1 MGGDPELEAAD
12 RANQSSPLTQEEGSD
27 EDDWTPK
34 DAKDLAKKQKQ
45 MAKSG
50 ITFTSKVGPEAKVDH
65 PPSLQVAALVLQV
78 LSAPQAYRVVL
89 NLESFPTAPTFSE
102 RDCHA

>member
-1 MGGDPELEAAD
+1 MQKVCCLCAEEGLGGDPELEAAD
-12 RANQSSPLTQEEGSD
+12 RANQGSPLTQEEGSD

-50 ITFTSKVGPEAKVDH
+50 ITFTSKVGPEAKVGR
-65 PPSLQVAALVLQV
+65 PSDLQVATLLLQ
-78 LSAPQAYRVVL
+78 AR
-89 NLESFPTAPTFSE
+89 
-102 RDCHA
+102 

>member
-1 MGGDPELEAAD
+1 MEAAD
-12 RANQSSPLTQEEGSD
+12 RANQGSPLQEEGSD

-50 ITFTSKVGPEAKVDH
+50 ITFTSKVGPEAKVATH
-65 PPSLQVAALVLQV
+65 LVLGLPHGSVEGAVIQYHILRPHTV
-78 LSAPQAYRVVL
+78 HLLPLKLPSNVNY
-89 NLESFPTAPTFSE
+89 F
-102 RDCHA
+102 